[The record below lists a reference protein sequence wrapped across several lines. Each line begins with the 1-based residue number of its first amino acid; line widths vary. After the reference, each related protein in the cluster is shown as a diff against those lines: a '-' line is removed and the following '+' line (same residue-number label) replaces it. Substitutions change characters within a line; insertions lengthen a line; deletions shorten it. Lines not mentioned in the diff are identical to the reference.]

1 MKSSASKIKL
11 ASVDDL
17 FSTEETRQDAARE
30 KVVEIALSELHPFP
44 EHPFQVREDEAM
56 KETVES
62 VKEYGVLSPA
72 IVRPRE
78 DGGYEIVA
86 GHRRKHACELAG
98 LETMPCLVRD
108 MDRDMATILMVDSN
122 IQRENILPSEKAKAY
137 KMKMEAL
144 RNRSGRP
151 KTEELEAEK
160 NGGQVGHHF
169 RGGKS
174 RDIVAEGSDESAR
187 TVQRY
192 IRLTELVP
200 ELQKMVDE
208 NKMGMTPAV
217 ELSYLKPE
225 EQALLLETIES
236 EQATPSLA
244 QAQRIK
250 KLSQSGELNE
260 DTMLGIMSEQKKP
273 ETYKLTFSS
282 DTLHKYFPKTYTPK
296 QMEETILKL
305 LDQWLRKRQRSQER

>member
-98 LETMPCLVRD
+98 LETMPCLIRD
-108 MDRDMATILMVDSN
+108 IDRDMGIIMMVDSN
-122 IQRENILPSEKAKAY
+122 IQRENILPSEKAQAY
-137 KMKMEAL
+137 KLKMEAL
-144 RNRSGRP
+144 KRQGARTDLTSS
-151 KTEELEAEK
+151 
-160 NGGQVGHHF
+160 QVGTKL
-169 RGGKS
+169 RADEQIAQEAGTS
-174 RDIVAEGSDESAR
+174 RNQ
-187 TVQRY
+187 VQRY

-260 DTMLGIMSEQKKP
+260 DTMLGIMSEQKTP

-282 DTLHKYFPKTYTPK
+282 ETLHKYFPKTYTPK

>member
-1 MKSSASKIKL
+1 MKSSARNVKL

-17 FSTEETRQDAARE
+17 FSTEESRQDAGRE
-30 KVVEIALSELHPFP
+30 KVTDIALSELHPFP
-44 EHPFQVREDEAM
+44 DHPFKVREDESM

-62 VKEYGVLSPA
+62 IKEYGVLSPA

-78 DGGYEIVA
+78 EGGYEIVA
-86 GHRRKHACELAG
+86 GHRRKRACELAG

-108 MDRDMATILMVDSN
+108 MDRDMGIIMMVDSN

-137 KMKMEAL
+137 KMKMEAIK
-144 RNRSGRP
+144 RRAGRP
-151 KTEELEAEK
+151 SKEAQE
-160 NGGQVGHHF
+160 NGCQVGDNL
-169 RGGKS
+169 RS
-174 RDIVAEGSDESAR
+174 AEIIANENGDSAR
-187 TVQRY
+187 QVHRY
-192 IRLTELVP
+192 IRLTELAP
-200 ELQKMVDE
+200 ELQQMVDE

-217 ELSYLKPE
+217 ELSYLKPV
-225 EQALLLETIES
+225 EQSLLLETIES
-236 EQATPSLA
+236 EQAMPSLS

-273 ETYKLTFSS
+273 ETYKLTFTS
-282 DTLHKYFPKTYTPK
+282 DTLHKYFPKSYTPK
-296 QMEETILKL
+296 QMEDTILKL

>member
-1 MKSSASKIKL
+1 
-11 ASVDDL
+11 L

-86 GHRRKHACELAG
+86 GHRRKRACELAG

-108 MDRDMATILMVDSN
+108 MDRDMGIIMMVDSN
-122 IQRENILPSEKAKAY
+122 IQRENILPSEKAQAY
-137 KMKMEAL
+137 KMKLEAIK
-144 RNRSGRP
+144 RRAGRP
-151 KTEELEAEK
+151 AKDSPE
-160 NGGQVGHHF
+160 NSRQVGENLF
-169 RGGKS
+169 SVEKIAQENG
-174 RDIVAEGSDESAR
+174 DSAR
-187 TVQRY
+187 QVHRY

-282 DTLHKYFPKTYTPK
+282 ETLHKYFPKTYTPK